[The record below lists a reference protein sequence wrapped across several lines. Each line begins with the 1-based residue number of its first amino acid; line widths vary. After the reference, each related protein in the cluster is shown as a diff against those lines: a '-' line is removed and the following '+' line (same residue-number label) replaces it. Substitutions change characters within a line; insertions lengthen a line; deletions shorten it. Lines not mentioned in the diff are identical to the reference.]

1 MEGGAHNSRPQLGWT
16 LCQNITRRLPITHTQ
31 FISDAEIIKK
41 TCLIARLEKG
51 LVETRRVFIPKK
63 HVSQKHISVSSE
75 TRHKKMCPWAMWV
88 KNVYHRRVGRHRRL
102 WLLLSWTR
110 EKYLDLHCWGV
121 FFWLRACVMRSHH
134 KHFFFLYTR
143 LWWRVRY
150 TRICVCDDFL
160 SQV

>member
-1 MEGGAHNSRPQLGWT
+1 MEGGAHNSRPQL
-16 LCQNITRRLPITHTQ
+16 NIMPKHHKKTANYPYPIYQ
-31 FISDAEIIKK
+31 WRGDNKKK

-63 HVSQKHISVSSE
+63 HVSRKHISVSSE